1 MNILHSFPYVSS
13 RTSQCNEE
21 NGGKNLPWAPV
32 CDSGKMDYIK
42 FYSFHY
48 KQPGCWIND
57 TIPKCISRLIK
68 KKEISKSSKFKME
81 VKTGGREVHEL
92 AKSWYKWGI
101 IIRYLRVWVLMPH
114 EAEDRVLS
122 LCKAGKWK

>member
-1 MNILHSFPYVSS
+1 MCPQEPHSVM
-13 RTSQCNEE
+13 RKM
-21 NGGKNLPWAPV
+21 GGKICHEHQCAN
-32 CDSGKMDYIK
+32 SGKMGYIK

-48 KQPGCWIND
+48 KQPGCRIND

-92 AKSWYKWGI
+92 AKS
-101 IIRYLRVWVLMPH
+101 
-114 EAEDRVLS
+114 
-122 LCKAGKWK
+122 